1 MNTPTWNKDKRRAV
15 WTALNK
21 DDPDLL
27 ARWLISSQDV
37 RDAYVGLWKPK
48 KYRQGEGKRDTH
60 LLEVLLLQKTGVNHG
75 KGRAMRCYE
84 WLLRAYPDAYSD
96 EEKVACAGAE
106 CRSLVMPPLGA
117 PGLSVLPP
125 PGAPDHSV
133 PPRPDKVELA
143 NKWAVEARSGRVEV

>member
-1 MNTPTWNKDKRRAV
+1 MKRKKMNTLTWTKDKRRAV
-15 WTALNK
+15 WTALNN

-27 ARWLISSQDV
+27 ARCLISSQDV

-96 EEKVACAGAE
+96 EEKLHVQE
-106 CRSLVMPPLGA
+106 RSVGPSALPPLDA
-117 PGLSVLPP
+117 PGPS
-125 PGAPDHSV
+125 A
-133 PPRPDKVELA
+133 PPRPDKVELL
-143 NKWAVEARSGRVEV
+143 NKWVVEARSGGVEV